1 MKRRT
6 TMEIDDDL
14 LKRARLALGAK
25 TDRATVEEA
34 LKRVA
39 VGAER
44 EDALRSERQ
53 RHYLERLAIR
63 IDPEVLRSGQMWR

>member
-1 MKRRT
+1 
-6 TMEIDDDL
+6 MEIDDDL
-14 LKRARLALGAK
+14 LKRARQALGAK

-39 VGAER
+39 VDAER

-53 RHYLERLAIR
+53 RNYLERLATR
-63 IDPEVLRSGQMWR
+63 IDPEVLKSGQMWR